1 MTGLENILAEIRKSA
16 EEAAVQTREEAQ
28 KKSDAVLEEARA
40 KAKEEAARMDAET
53 RVMVEKIAER
63 AKTAAALERRRYIL
77 EAKQEVIGE
86 MIDAARESLY
96 VLREEDY
103 FVLLQAMIAKYALP
117 QDGEL
122 ILSEKDAARLPRGF
136 LKKIN
141 ASLQE
146 GALTLSEEKRY
157 LDGGFL
163 LRYGGIEENC
173 TFDALFDAAREQLQD
188 DVNKMLFA

>member
-16 EEAAVQTREEAQ
+16 EEAAAQTREEAQ

-86 MIDAARESLY
+86 MIDTARESLY

-103 FVLLQAMIAKYALP
+103 FALLQAMIAKYALP

-173 TFDALFDAAREQLQD
+173 TYDALFDAAREQLQD

>member
-16 EEAAVQTREEAQ
+16 EEAAAQTREEAQ

-86 MIDAARESLY
+86 MIDTARESLY

-103 FVLLQAMIAKYALP
+103 FALLQAMIAKYALP

>member
-16 EEAAVQTREEAQ
+16 EEAAAQNRETAQ
-28 KKSDAVLEEARA
+28 KKADAVLEEARV

-53 RVMVEKIAER
+53 EAIVEKITER
-63 AKTAAALERRRYIL
+63 AKSAAALERRRSIL
-77 EAKQEVIGE
+77 KAKQEVIGE
-86 MIDAARESLY
+86 LIDAARESLY
-96 VLREEDY
+96 ELREEDY
-103 FVLLQAMIAKYALP
+103 FALLQAMIEKYALP

-122 ILSEKDAARLPRGF
+122 IVSEKDAARLPRGF

-146 GALTLSEEKRY
+146 GSLTLSEEKRY

-163 LRYGGIEENC
+163 LRYGGMEENC

>member
-16 EEAAVQTREEAQ
+16 EEAASQNREEAQ
-28 KKSDAVLEEARA
+28 KKADAVLEEARA

-53 RVMVEKIAER
+53 EAIVEKITER
-63 AKTAAALERRRYIL
+63 AKSAAALERRRCIL
-77 EAKQEVIGE
+77 KAKQEVIGE
-86 MIDAARESLY
+86 LIDAARESLY
-96 VLREEDY
+96 ELREEDY
-103 FVLLQAMIAKYALP
+103 FALLQAMIEKYALP

-146 GALTLSEEKRY
+146 GSLTLSEEKRY

-163 LRYGGIEENC
+163 LRYGGMEENC